1 MIGMC
6 RMCAEELFGKG
17 RTLPIRYHCGH
28 CGQEQRPGEKLCSN
42 CGKPVYEMPRVH
54 TFKANETPRRSQ
66 SDNATEP
73 PSPSTA
79 VRSRSRADRKFIV
92 ALIGIIVLAFVGNAA
107 LGGNTHDRS
116 AHKESDRVAIRS
128 NSGTHNG

>member
-1 MIGMC
+1 
-6 RMCAEELFGKG
+6 
-17 RTLPIRYHCGH
+17 
-28 CGQEQRPGEKLCSN
+28 
-42 CGKPVYEMPRVH
+42 VH
-54 TFKANETPRRSQ
+54 TFKANEPPHRSQ

-73 PSPSTA
+73 PSPSAA

-107 LGGNTHDRS
+107 LGGNTHDRT

-128 NSGTHNG
+128 KGSDVRSDESGNQEKPKHSLKVNHAKDTGQPHKPD